1 MQYWLVK
8 TEPEAF
14 SWGDLVR
21 AGRTV
26 WDGVRNYQARN
37 NLQAMKTGDLVLVY
51 HSVSEKAIVGLAKV
65 DKEAYPEPG
74 ADSPQW
80 VSVDLVPVRDFKDP
94 VTLSQMKADQR
105 LQNLGLLRQSRLSV
119 MPVTA
124 SEFEVLL
131 SLGN

>member
-1 MQYWLVK
+1 MHYWLVK

-14 SWGDLVR
+14 SWGDLVK

-37 NLQAMKTGDLVLVY
+37 NLREMKVGDLVLVY

-74 ADSPQW
+74 ADSLQW

-94 VTLSQMKADQR
+94 VTLAQIKADDR
-105 LQNLGLLRQSRLSV
+105 LQNIGLLRQSRLSV
-119 MPVTA
+119 MPVSAT
-124 SEFEVLL
+124 EFEVLL